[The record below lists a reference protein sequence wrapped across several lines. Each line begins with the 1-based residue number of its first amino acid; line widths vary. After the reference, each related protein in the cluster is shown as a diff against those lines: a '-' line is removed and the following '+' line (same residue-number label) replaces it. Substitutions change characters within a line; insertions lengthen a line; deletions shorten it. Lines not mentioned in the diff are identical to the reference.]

1 MQLSAA
7 RLGAARL
14 GALGRGLGLGRA
26 LSTKPAK
33 KPPPHPYESFLSA
46 NSSSYVDEMYAAWR
60 AEPASVHASWQVY
73 FREVEQGARNP
84 FVPPPTLSAG
94 QSLAAAA
101 NAPLD
106 YALAPVGAPSSSE
119 HSETMKVVQLVR
131 AFQHRGHNIAN
142 LDPLGVYDADLDG
155 STPPELD
162 LATYGWTDADLD
174 KEFDIGAFMAT
185 GFMDTGRP
193 KVPLRKLIERLQQTY
208 AGSIG
213 ADYMHIADREQL
225 NWVRT
230 RLETPEPYSF
240 PIDEKLRM
248 LDRLTWGDHFESF
261 LANKFSAVKRFGVEG
276 GESLI
281 PGMKAMIDAATDL
294 GVEAIVMGMPHRGR
308 LNVLANVVRK
318 PFESI
323 FGEFQ
328 GKFEKGG
335 DDWSGTGDVKYHL
348 GMSYTRPTLNG
359 RSIHLALVANPSHL
373 EAVNPVVEGKT
384 RAKQHFTGDTDRSR
398 TMSILLHGDAAFS
411 GQGVVFETMGLSD
424 LHHYST
430 GGTIHI
436 VVNNQIGFTT
446 DPRSSR
452 SSPYCTDVAKAISAP
467 VFHVN
472 GDDVEAVCYVMKL
485 AAEWRQTFHKD
496 VVVDIV
502 CYRRHGHNEI
512 DQPMFTQPLMY
523 KQIAKQPTTWQTYC
537 AQLIKEGSVTQEQ
550 VDRLSQS
557 VIDEF
562 TAKLE
567 FSKTHHPKKSEWLSS
582 SWSGMHTPN
591 IFSPVQDTG
600 IDEAQLRKLGTLIS
614 TIPLPVSTP
623 HRKIAEV
630 YQQRAKMA
638 STGDGIDWA
647 MGEQLAF
654 ASLLAENMHVRI
666 SGQDVERG
674 TFSHRHAVVHDQL
687 TGEKAMPLAQV
698 VPDGQAGA
706 DPSASFIACNS
717 SLSEFA
723 VLGFELGYSLE
734 SPNQLVLWEAQFGD
748 FANTAQCIIDQF
760 ISSGEQ
766 KWVRQSGLV
775 LLLPHGYD
783 GQGPE
788 HSSARLERFLQMSD
802 DDPDVFPPME
812 HDHRRQIQE
821 GNWQIVNCTTPA
833 NYFHVL
839 RRQTHRDFRKP
850 LIVMSPKNLL
860 RHRQC
865 VSTYADMAPGTRFMR
880 LIADSGEG
888 LAPAEQVRKLVLCS
902 GKIYYE
908 LLAERTKRAAEGGA
922 PSDVAIARVEQISP
936 FPFDKVRDQA
946 GKYPNAEVVWCQEE
960 PKNAGAW
967 AYVQPRIE
975 TALRATRGL
984 RPSYAGRGP
993 GASVSTGYK
1002 DVHDREQARLI
1013 DQALR

>member
-1 MQLSAA
+1 MRGSMGL
-7 RLGAARL
+7 
-14 GALGRGLGLGRA
+14 LGRLGLGRA

-33 KPPPHPYESFLSA
+33 KAPPHVLESFLSGG
-46 NSSSYVDEMYAAWR
+46 STSYVDEMYLSWR
-60 AEPASVHASWQVY
+60 ANPESVHRSWQVY
-73 FREVEQGARNP
+73 FKEAEAGGPNP
-84 FVPPPTLSAG
+84 FVLPPALSPGSQLVGRTTTSESTMMVPTADLS
-94 QSLAAAA
+94 Q
-101 NAPLD
+101 
-106 YALAPVGAPSSSE
+106 
-119 HSETMKVVQLVR
+119 HSENMKVVQLIR
-131 AFQHRGHNIAN
+131 AFQQRGHNIAN

-155 STPPELD
+155 SIPPELD
-162 LATYGWTDADLD
+162 LPNYGWTKADME
-174 KEFDIGAFMAT
+174 KEFDIGAFMAS
-185 GFMDTGRP
+185 GFMSSDRP
-193 KVPLRKLIERLQQTY
+193 KLKLGKLIERLQQTY

-213 ADYMHIADREQL
+213 VEYMHLADREQL
-225 NWVRT
+225 NWIREKV
-230 RLETPEPYSF
+230 ETIEPQQF
-240 PIDEKLRM
+240 TGEEKLRI

-281 PGMKAMIDAATDL
+281 PGMKAMIDTATDM

-308 LNVLANVVRK
+308 LSVLANVVRK

-328 GKFEKGG
+328 GKFGSAAE
-335 DDWSGTGDVKYHL
+335 DWSGTGDVKYHL

-359 RSIHLALVANPSHL
+359 KSIHVALVANPSHL

-398 TMSILLHGDAAFS
+398 TMSVLLHGDAAFS

-424 LHHYST
+424 LHHYTT

-436 VVNNQIGFTT
+436 VLNNQIGFTT

-472 GDDVEAVCYVMKL
+472 GDDVEAVCFVTQL
-485 AAEWRQTFHKD
+485 AAEWRQTFHTD

-523 KQIAKQPTTWQTYC
+523 KAIAKQPTTWSIYC
-537 AQLIKEGSVTQEQ
+537 KKLIAEGSVTQEQ

-600 IDEAQLRKLGTLIS
+600 VAEEELRRIGRLIS
-614 TIPLPVSTP
+614 TIPAPVTTP
-623 HRKIAEV
+623 HRKIAEI

-638 STGDGIDWA
+638 ETGKSIDWA
-647 MGEQLAF
+647 MAEQLAF
-654 ASLLAENMHVRI
+654 GSLLSENIHVRI

-674 TFSHRHAVVHDQL
+674 TFSHRHAVVHDQVS
-687 TGEKAMPLAQV
+687 GEKAMPLSAIG
-698 VPDGQAGA
+698 DDQAA
-706 DPSASFIACNS
+706 FMACNS

-760 ISSGEQ
+760 IASGEQ

-812 HDHRRQIQE
+812 EGQRRQIQE

-865 VSTYADMAPGTRFMR
+865 ISAMEDMKPGTRFLRM
-880 LIADSGEG
+880 IGDSGDN
-888 LAPAEQVRKLVLCS
+888 LAPKESVRKLIFCS
-902 GKIYYE
+902 GKVYFDI
-908 LLAERTKRAAEGGA
+908 LAERAKRAEEGGA
-922 PSDVAIARVEQISP
+922 PTDVAIARIEQISP
-936 FPFDKVRDQA
+936 FPFDKVRA
-946 GKYPNAEVVWCQEE
+946 EAAKYPNAQIVWCQEE
-960 PKNAGAW
+960 PKNKGAW
-967 AYVQPRIE
+967 AYVEPRIE
-975 TALRATRGL
+975 TSLREDRGV
-984 RPSYAGRGP
+984 RAKYAGR
-993 GASVSTGYK
+993 AQMAAVSTGYK
-1002 DVHDREQARLI
+1002 DVHDREQAKLVA
-1013 DQALR
+1013 DALA